1 MKKNEEPITQ
11 DFFTEQE
18 NNLFKKEILS
28 TLVNN
33 ADIHKMNSYKKGS
46 EIKNYENF
54 SSLPITYYGSP
65 MRSVFGNSRLRIPKN
80 AKYEDAEIEIFDK
93 YDFGGEFAGKGYVS
107 NLKKIYEGI
116 KNKNTQDVMLGIEYF
131 AERYG
136 RGIYPEDEIAK
147 KLGVE
152 PNFVPVSLKYPVSEL
167 MTKEQWEAYSKKYFD
182 QFEGNTEG
190 YSYDWG
196 ILEDPYKDYDFR
208 YTEEGK
214 KDVEGM
220 GNIAKFAEFISKS
233 DDNYIGMG
241 VKSLEPDVLVE
252 KKADGGDININDLP
266 KVDPIPDVGSITPI
280 PPREMREAFGGPLYQ
295 ILNPTGKRL
304 IDNLGLRGAGLGG
317 FLEAVVGPGSKF
329 KVSKTAMAKIKPLL
343 QQRKRQLDLSK
354 NIDPVERAAAQKNV
368 KQIEKQ
374 IDKIIRDD
382 QS

>member
-1 MKKNEEPITQ
+1 
-11 DFFTEQE
+11 
-18 NNLFKKEILS
+18 
-28 TLVNN
+28 
-33 ADIHKMNSYKKGS
+33 
-46 EIKNYENF
+46 
-54 SSLPITYYGSP
+54 
-65 MRSVFGNSRLRIPKN
+65 
-80 AKYEDAEIEIFDK
+80 
-93 YDFGGEFAGKGYVS
+93 
-107 NLKKIYEGI
+107 
-116 KNKNTQDVMLGIEYF
+116 MLGIEYF

-190 YSYDWG
+190 YSFDWG
-196 ILEDPYKDYDFR
+196 ILQDPYKDYDFR